1 MKLTLHEVAKVVGAK
16 NTISEFDDVPLHQ
29 IEFDSRKIQKGDLFL
44 PLKGARDGH
53 DFIETA
59 FENGAVATFSE
70 RELSHHP
77 YLLVDDCLEAFQ
89 RLAQYYLEKQ
99 RVDVIAVTGSNGKTT
114 TKDMIAA
121 VLSTEYKTYKTQG
134 NYNNEIG
141 LPYTVLHMPDD
152 TEKIVLEM
160 GQDHMGDIHLL
171 SQLAKPHIGVVTLIG
186 EAHLEFF
193 GSRDQI
199 AKGKMQIVDGMDSD
213 GILIAPADPI
223 IDPYLPTRQMVM
235 RFGDGAE
242 IFVKDLQESKHSLT
256 FTTNVVNRSI
266 TLPVPGKY
274 NATNAMVAAY
284 VGKLLA
290 IADDDI
296 VEALENIE
304 LTRNRTEWKKAANGA
319 DILSDV
325 YNANPTAM
333 RLILETFTKIP
344 ANEGGK
350 KIAVLAD
357 MKELGEQ
364 SVDLH
369 KQMIMSLSPDQ
380 LDTLIFYGEDI
391 AELAQLASQMFPIG
405 KVYYFK
411 KTADEDQFDL
421 MLETLQK
428 VLQPAD
434 QVLLKGSNSMHLAKV
449 VEALENEV

>member
-256 FTTNVVNRSI
+256 FTTNVVNRPI
-266 TLPVPGKY
+266 TLAVPGKY
-274 NATNAMVAAY
+274 NATNAMVAAD

>member
-1 MKLTLHEVAKVVGAK
+1 MELREGISLKV
-16 NTISEFDDVPLHQ
+16 
-29 IEFDSRKIQKGDLFL
+29 
-44 PLKGARDGH
+44 
-53 DFIETA
+53 
-59 FENGAVATFSE
+59 
-70 RELSHHP
+70 
-77 YLLVDDCLEAFQ
+77 
-89 RLAQYYLEKQ
+89 
-99 RVDVIAVTGSNGKTT
+99 
-114 TKDMIAA
+114 
-121 VLSTEYKTYKTQG
+121 
-134 NYNNEIG
+134 
-141 LPYTVLHMPDD
+141 LPYTFTKNVKA
-152 TEKIVLEM
+152 TK
-160 GQDHMGDIHLL
+160 DHPSIKAGTTTWFSPVDKLPQAVEQQHALYIRNVFSLLNGDVKAGNISRVNEFFVKMKKYQEVSSGNSLPTATQYKAERINNAFPFATIL
-171 SQLAKPHIGVVTLIG
+171 FMAKPHIGVVTLIG

-256 FTTNVVNRSI
+256 FTTNVVNRPI

-391 AELAQLASQMFPIG
+391 AELAKLASQMFPIG